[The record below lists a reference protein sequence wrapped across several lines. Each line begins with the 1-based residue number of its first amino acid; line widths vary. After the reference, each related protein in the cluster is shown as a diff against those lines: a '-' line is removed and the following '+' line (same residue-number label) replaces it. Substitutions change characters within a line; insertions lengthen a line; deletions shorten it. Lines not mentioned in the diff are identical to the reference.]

1 MSSSP
6 CVFSVSAG
14 LLLGKPFLAV
24 REAEFPVSVLSA
36 SIGQELRLADSV
48 IVSYVINITYCVFD
62 FSPQAI
68 TVLPDEEQNLNHYVQ
83 VLQNLIMSV
92 PTRDQGSGEKSKP
105 SGTVEV
111 AEPRSSP
118 ELMHTHEVTPENDGL
133 IRPISEEKTTF
144 PSRGFTLG
152 IERRK
157 KTKSTAF
164 WSIRPNNVSVV
175 LHADEPY
182 IETEEPEPEP
192 EPELEPESEHQSRP
206 MIGSEPESE
215 PGLEPEDLDDQLELD
230 TQQNR
235 MQTDIQS
242 MSSMTSH
249 PWSATAHVT
258 IRTRT
263 TSNTDS
269 STDSEDVPQLSGQS
283 ETEDFEDMPGR
294 HSLSPRYE
302 DILRKISNIKA
313 EIQRGPLGDGNN
325 PEYKEYIKASK
336 EHLKR
341 SLALAAAAEHK
352 LEQMYSSRVFQE
364 GDISESVDDMETV
377 INMLYNSRSK
387 LPEYLNTK
395 RIPSELREKAT
406 VVIGVL
412 KKLLCV
418 DQVGMQRLIR
428 KLLSNNMKI
437 LNILDVP

>member
-1 MSSSP
+1 M
-6 CVFSVSAG
+6 
-14 LLLGKPFLAV
+14 
-24 REAEFPVSVLSA
+24 
-36 SIGQELRLADSV
+36 
-48 IVSYVINITYCVFD
+48 
-62 FSPQAI
+62 
-68 TVLPDEEQNLNHYVQ
+68 LPDEEQNLNHYVQ

-133 IRPISEEKTTF
+133 IRPSSEEKTTF

-157 KTKSTAF
+157 KTRSTAF
-164 WSIRPNNVSVV
+164 WSIRPNNVSIV

-192 EPELEPESEHQSRP
+192 ELESESEHQSRP

-215 PGLEPEDLDDQLELD
+215 PELEPETLQESDLDDQLESD

-235 MQTDIQS
+235 MQTDIQN
-242 MSSMTSH
+242 MSSVVSH
-249 PWSATAHVT
+249 PWSATSHIT
-258 IRTRT
+258 ITTRT
-263 TSNTDS
+263 TSNIDS

-283 ETEDFEDMPGR
+283 ETENFEDMPGR

-352 LEQMYSSRVFQE
+352 LEQMYSSRVFQV
-364 GDISESVDDMETV
+364 GDISESVDDVETV

-387 LPEYLNTK
+387 LPQYLNTK

-418 DQVGMQRLIR
+418 DQVETQRLIR

>member
-1 MSSSP
+1 MKPVVLVVLWLWPSS
-6 CVFSVSAG
+6 
-14 LLLGKPFLAV
+14 LLAYP
-24 REAEFPVSVLSA
+24 
-36 SIGQELRLADSV
+36 
-48 IVSYVINITYCVFD
+48 T
-62 FSPQAI
+62 I

-83 VLQNLIMSV
+83 VLQNLVMSV
-92 PTRDQGSGEKSKP
+92 PTRDQGSEEKSNP

-111 AEPRSSP
+111 PEPRSSP
-118 ELMHTHEVTPENDGL
+118 ELMHTPEVTPENDGL

-144 PSRGFTLG
+144 PSSGFTLG

-164 WSIRPNNVSVV
+164 WSIRPNNVSIV
-175 LHADEPY
+175 LHADVPY

-192 EPELEPESEHQSRP
+192 EPEPQPEPQSRP
-206 MIGSEPESE
+206 MLVPEPE
-215 PGLEPEDLDDQLELD
+215 PDLEPEHENLQESDLDDQLELD

-235 MQTDIQS
+235 MQTEVQS
-242 MSSMTSH
+242 VTSMVSQ

-258 IRTRT
+258 ITTRT
-263 TSNTDS
+263 TSNLDS

-283 ETEDFEDMPGR
+283 ETENFDYFSGR

-302 DILRKISNIKA
+302 DILRKISNINVQ
-313 EIQRGPLGDGNN
+313 IQRGPLGDGSN

-364 GDISESVDDMETV
+364 GETSESADDIETV
-377 INMLYNSRSK
+377 INMLYNARSK
-387 LPEYLNTK
+387 LPEYLNSK

-406 VVIGVL
+406 IVIGVL

-418 DQVGMQRLIR
+418 DQVETQRLIR

>member
-1 MSSSP
+1 MGILLSP
-6 CVFSVSAG
+6 PPYWDTTTA
-14 LLLGKPFLAV
+14 
-24 REAEFPVSVLSA
+24 
-36 SIGQELRLADSV
+36 
-48 IVSYVINITYCVFD
+48 YM
-62 FSPQAI
+62 AI

-118 ELMHTHEVTPENDGL
+118 ELMHTPEVTPENDGL

-144 PSRGFTLG
+144 PSSGFTLG

-192 EPELEPESEHQSRP
+192 EPEPQSRP
-206 MIGSEPESE
+206 TIVPEYESE
-215 PGLEPEDLDDQLELD
+215 AELEHGTLQEPDLDDQVELD

-235 MQTDIQS
+235 MQTEVQ
-242 MSSMTSH
+242 SMTSMVSQ

-258 IRTRT
+258 ITTRT
-263 TSNTDS
+263 TSNLDS
-269 STDSEDVPQLSGQS
+269 STDSEDVPQLSGQT
-283 ETEDFEDMPGR
+283 ETENLEDFSGR

-302 DILRKISNIKA
+302 DILRKISNINV

-364 GDISESVDDMETV
+364 GETSESVDDMETV

-387 LPEYLNTK
+387 LPEYLNSK

-418 DQVGMQRLIR
+418 DQVETQRLIR